1 MRTWYIEKR
10 VEVDAVAAGSH
21 RETKRGIDHTR
32 IWALW
37 MILCSHH
44 LLIPDLNQ
52 RLSHIWQGTS
62 CTAQPTADGMLL
74 LSVQKAK
81 RRNRPTIETME
92 LYRKKY
98 IFESPEVCQIFWH
111 PMSP

>member
-1 MRTWYIEKR
+1 MRTWYFEKR

-44 LLIPDLNQ
+44 LFIPDLNQ
-52 RLSHIWQGTS
+52 RLSHNWHGTS
-62 CTAQPTADGMLL
+62 CTAQPTTDGML
-74 LSVQKAK
+74 SHERVKGEEAQID
-81 RRNRPTIETME
+81 RPIDTME
-92 LYRKKY
+92 L
-98 IFESPEVCQIFWH
+98 
-111 PMSP
+111 